1 MGRKSK
7 ILLIATACVAI
18 ALAIVLIVSNSTSSR
33 IKKVEKFTAKVAQEY
48 TSYSASDLE
57 KSQAKFD
64 KIVSKAE
71 KKELAG
77 DQKRYVNQLK
87 MECKGYFAH
96 AKAKLILKDFN
107 ETLDEAGDDVKDAI
121 ENLQNK

>member
-57 KSQAKFD
+57 K
-64 KIVSKAE
+64 
-71 KKELAG
+71 
-77 DQKRYVNQLK
+77 
-87 MECKGYFAH
+87 
-96 AKAKLILKDFN
+96 
-107 ETLDEAGDDVKDAI
+107 
-121 ENLQNK
+121 